1 MMRLLRTPLLI
12 INLKNYLEASGK
24 ATIDLAVTAESVARD
39 TGVEI
44 ALAPSSPF
52 LSEIAKI
59 VELPILA
66 QHLDVAGPG
75 STTGSL
81 VPEIVQNAGI
91 GGSLVNHSEHR
102 IPRNEIR
109 EIVQRL
115 GKLDMTSIL
124 CAQDQTEVSELSK
137 LLPTM
142 VAIEPP
148 DLIGSGVA
156 VSKAKPEL
164 VSDCI
169 TAARGSDSGA
179 TVICGAGIITG
190 EDVKAALQLGA
201 RGVLVASGI
210 VKNKDWRK
218 IIEEMVSPMRFF
230 EDL

>member
-1 MMRLLRTPLLI
+1 MLKTPLLI
-12 INLKNYLEASGK
+12 INLKNYLEASGSQ
-24 ATIDLAVTAESVARD
+24 TLDLAGTAEAVSRD

-44 ALAPSSPF
+44 ALAPPSPF
-52 LSEIAKI
+52 LSEIAKL

-66 QHLDVAGPG
+66 QHLDIARPG
-75 STTGSL
+75 STTGSF
-81 VPEIVQNAGI
+81 VPEIVRNAGVR
-91 GGSLVNHSEHR
+91 GSLVNHSEHR

-109 EIVQRL
+109 EIIQRL
-115 GKLDMTSIL
+115 GKLDMNSVL
-124 CAQDQTEVSELSK
+124 CAQDQNEVSELSK

-164 VSDCI
+164 VSECI
-169 TAARGSDSGA
+169 TAARESDPEA

-190 EDVKAALQLGA
+190 EDVKAALRLGA
-201 RGVLVASGI
+201 QGVLVASGI
-210 VKNKDWRK
+210 IKNKDWRK
-218 IIEEMVSPMRFF
+218 IIEEMVNPMRFF